1 MAQRVV
7 KFLRLIFV
15 ALFSLALLSRG
26 ALSAGEDRY
35 QALETFAKVIYFLET
50 SYFDPEQ
57 VAQTKLIQTALQGMV
72 SKLDPHTVIMPRE
85 AFRQLTMDT
94 QGKFGGVGII
104 VSREREREKLIVIS
118 AIEDTPA
125 AKAGIKS
132 GDEIVA
138 IDGHK
143 VEVIGSDKALKKMRG
158 AVGTKVTFVI
168 KRGAAEILTFELVR
182 EVIKLKSVQTA
193 SLSQHILYVRINSF
207 QGDTGDELEK
217 ILQTSR
223 ASLKGMVLDLRNN
236 PGGLLEQS
244 VKVSD
249 LFIESGL
256 IVSTVGRNRNR
267 IEREFANKRGTYSGF
282 PIVVLVN
289 SSTASAAEIVAG
301 ALQDHG
307 RALVIGTT
315 TFGKGSV
322 QTLIVLPDG
331 SGLKL
336 TVARY
341 YTPND
346 RSIQAKGI
354 EPDIFVAS
362 RPTTTQNSGPRESDL
377 KRHIKGQDL
386 SDLSE
391 NIGLLRAIKNWP
403 RQQQQDR
410 QLTTAF
416 TYLKGWTAFT
426 RSGTPP
432 RPNK

>member
-7 KFLRLIFV
+7 KVLRL
-15 ALFSLALLSRG
+15 LFISLFLFALSRG
-26 ALSAGEDRY
+26 ALSAGEERY

-57 VAQTKLIQTALQGMV
+57 VAQTKLIQNALLGMV

-94 QGKFGGVGII
+94 RGKFGGVGII
-104 VSREREREKLIVIS
+104 VSREQERLIVIS

-125 AKAGIKS
+125 SKAGIKS

-138 IDGHK
+138 IDGQK
-143 VEVIGSDKALKKMRG
+143 VGVIGSDNALKKMRG

-168 KRGAAEILTFELVR
+168 KRGDTEMLTFELVR
-182 EVIKLKSVQTA
+182 EVIKIKSVQTA
-193 SLSQHILYVRINSF
+193 SLSQHILYVKVNSF

-217 ILQTSR
+217 VLQTSR
-223 ASLKGMVLDLRNN
+223 ATLKGMVLDLRNN

-249 LFIESGL
+249 LFIEAGL
-256 IVSTVGRNRNR
+256 IVSTVGRNINR
-267 IEREFANKRGTYSGF
+267 IEREFAHKHGTYSGF

-289 SSTASAAEIVAG
+289 SGTASAAEIVAG

-307 RALVIGTT
+307 RAIVIGTT

-362 RPTTTQNSGPRESDL
+362 RPTATQKNGPREADL

-391 NIGLLRAIKNWP
+391 KIGLLREIKNWP
-403 RQQQQDR
+403 RQRQQDR

-416 TYLKGWTAFT
+416 AYLKGWVTFT
-426 RSGTPP
+426 RRSTLPQQ
-432 RPNK
+432 K

>member
-1 MAQRVV
+1 MILRVV
-7 KFLRLIFV
+7 KLVPPRFFL
-15 ALFSLALLSRG
+15 LFLLASSHG
-26 ALSAGEDRY
+26 AFSSGEERY

-50 SYFDPEQ
+50 SYFDPKQ
-57 VAQTKLIQTALQGMV
+57 VAQSELIKHALQGMV

-104 VSREREREKLIVIS
+104 VAREGGKLIVIS

-125 AKAGIKS
+125 AQAGIKS

-138 IDGHK
+138 IDGHQ
-143 VEVIGSDKALKKMRG
+143 VEVIGSDLALKKMRG
-158 AVGTKVTFVI
+158 AVGTKVTFTI
-168 KRGAAEILTFELVR
+168 KRGTTEILTFELVR
-182 EVIKLKSVQTA
+182 EIIKIKSVQTA
-193 SLSQHILYVRINSF
+193 NLSQHILYVKINSF
-207 QGDTGDELEK
+207 QGDTGAELEK
-217 ILQTSR
+217 ILQTRR
-223 ASLKGMVLDLRNN
+223 ATLKGMVLDLRNN

-267 IEREFANKRGTYSGF
+267 IEREFAHKRGTYGGF

-289 SSTASAAEIVAG
+289 NSTASAAEIVAG

-354 EPDIFVAS
+354 EPDIFITS
-362 RPTTTQNSGPRESDL
+362 RPTSTQHSGPRESDL
-377 KRHIKGQDL
+377 KHHIKGQDL

-391 NIGLLRAIKNWP
+391 NIGLLREIKNWP
-403 RQQQQDR
+403 HQQQQDR

-426 RSGTPP
+426 R
-432 RPNK
+432 NKAS

>member
-1 MAQRVV
+1 MTQP
-7 KFLRLIFV
+7 RLKII
-15 ALFSLALLSRG
+15 LFIVSLALSR
-26 ALSAGEDRY
+26 SATSASAEEGHY
-35 QALETFAKVIYFLET
+35 QSLETFAKVIYFLET
-50 SYFDPEQ
+50 SYFDPAQ
-57 VAQTKLIQTALQGMV
+57 VTQATLIQNALQGMV

-104 VSREREREKLIVIS
+104 VSREREKLIVVS

-143 VEVIGSDKALKKMRG
+143 VEVIGSDNALKKMRG
-158 AVGTKVTFVI
+158 AVGTKITFVV
-168 KRGAAEILTFELVR
+168 KRGEAEMLTFELVR
-182 EVIKLKSVQTA
+182 EVIKIKSVQTA
-193 SLSQHILYVRINSF
+193 NLSPNIIYVKVNSF

-217 ILQTSR
+217 LLQPRHTK
-223 ASLKGMVLDLRNN
+223 LKGMVLDLRNN

-249 LFIESGL
+249 MFIESGL

-267 IEREFANKRGTYSGF
+267 IEREFAHKRGTYSGF

-289 SSTASAAEIVAG
+289 SGTASAAEIVAG

-322 QTLIVLPDG
+322 QTLVVLPDG

-362 RPTTTQNSGPRESDL
+362 GPTTTPKSGPRESDL

-386 SDLSE
+386 SDLSQ
-391 NIGLLRAIKNWP
+391 NIGLLRDIKNWP

-416 TYLKGWTAFT
+416 TYLKGWTAFS
-426 RSGTPP
+426 R
-432 RPNK
+432 NKKP

>member
-1 MAQRVV
+1 MLS
-7 KFLRLIFV
+7 KFLLLLLLASS
-15 ALFSLALLSRG
+15 ALAASN
-26 ALSAGEDRY
+26 ERY
-35 QALETFAKVIYFLET
+35 QSLETFAKVIYFLET
-50 SYFDPEQ
+50 SYFDPQQ
-57 VAQTKLIQTALQGMV
+57 VQQSKLIAHALQGMV
-72 SKLDPHTVIMPRE
+72 GKLDPHTVIMPRE

-104 VSREREREKLIVIS
+104 VSREREKLIVVS
-118 AIEDTPA
+118 AIEGTPA
-125 AKAGIKS
+125 ARAGIQS
-132 GDEIVA
+132 GDEIIA
-138 IDGHK
+138 IDGQQ
-143 VEVIGSDKALKKMRG
+143 VNVIGSGKALQKMRG
-158 AVGTKVTFVI
+158 EAGSKIIFVI
-168 KRGAAEILTFELVR
+168 KRGKNEMLTFELVR
-182 EVIKLKSVQTA
+182 EVIKIKSVQTA
-193 SLSQHILYVRINSF
+193 QLSKSILYVKINSF
-207 QGDTGDELEK
+207 QGDTGEELEK
-217 ILQTSR
+217 IVRTKHKR
-223 ASLKGMVLDLRNN
+223 LKGMVLDLRNN

-244 VKVSD
+244 VKVTD
-249 LFIESGL
+249 MFIESGL
-256 IVSTVGRNRNR
+256 IVSTVGRDRAR
-267 IEREFANKRGTYSGF
+267 IEREFAHKRGTYGGF

-289 SSTASAAEIVAG
+289 NGTASAAEIVAG

-362 RPTTTQNSGPRESDL
+362 APTATPKQGPREADL
-377 KRHIKGQDL
+377 KHHIKGKDL
-386 SDLSE
+386 SDLSQ
-391 NIGLLRAIKNWP
+391 NLGLLRDIKNWP
-403 RQQQQDR
+403 YHQQQDR

-426 RSGTPP
+426 HLKGS
-432 RPNK
+432 

>member
-1 MAQRVV
+1 MAARVV
-7 KFLRLIFV
+7 KFSPSHFFL
-15 ALFSLALLSRG
+15 LFLLVLSQR
-26 ALSAGEDRY
+26 ALSAGEERY

-57 VAQTKLIQTALQGMV
+57 VAQTKLIQHALQGMV
-72 SKLDPHTVIMPRE
+72 GKLDPHTVIMPRE

-104 VSREREREKLIVIS
+104 VSREQDKLIVIS
-118 AIEDTPA
+118 AIEGTPA
-125 AKAGIKS
+125 ARAGIKS
-132 GDEIVA
+132 GDEIIA
-138 IDGHK
+138 IDEHK
-143 VEVIGSDKALKKMRG
+143 VEVIGSDTALKKMRG
-158 AVGTKVTFVI
+158 AVGTKVTFMI
-168 KRGAAEILTFELVR
+168 KRGEAEMLTFELVR
-182 EVIKLKSVQTA
+182 EVIKIKSVQTA
-193 SLSQHILYVRINSF
+193 NLSQHIIYVRINSF

-217 ILQTSR
+217 ILQARHAT
-223 ASLKGMVLDLRNN
+223 LKGMVLDLRNN

-267 IEREFANKRGTYSGF
+267 IEREFAHKRGTYGGF
-282 PIVVLVN
+282 PVVVLVN

-307 RALVIGTT
+307 RALVVGTT

-362 RPTTTQNSGPRESDL
+362 RPTGAQKSGPREADL
-377 KRHIKGQDL
+377 KHHIKGQDL
-386 SDLSE
+386 SNLSE
-391 NIGLLRAIKNWP
+391 NIGLLQEIKSWP
-403 RQQQQDR
+403 PQRQQDR

-416 TYLKGWTAFT
+416 TYLKGWTAFS
-426 RSGTPP
+426 RSQGS
-432 RPNK
+432 

>member
-1 MAQRVV
+1 MIPCVV
-7 KFLRLIFV
+7 KLVRPHFFFLF
-15 ALFSLALLSRG
+15 LFALSRD
-26 ALSAGEDRY
+26 ALSSGKERY

-50 SYFDPEQ
+50 SYFDPQQ
-57 VAQTKLIQTALQGMV
+57 VAQTALIKHALQGMV

-104 VSREREREKLIVIS
+104 VAREQGKLVVIS

-143 VEVIGSDKALKKMRG
+143 VELIGNDLALQKMRG
-158 AVGTKVTFVI
+158 AVGTKVTFTI
-168 KRGAAEILTFELVR
+168 KRGMSEILTFELVR
-182 EVIKLKSVQTA
+182 EVIKIKSVQTT
-193 SLSQHILYVRINSF
+193 SLSRHILYVKINSF
-207 QGDTGDELEK
+207 QGDTGAELEK
-217 ILQTSR
+217 VLQTSR
-223 ASLKGMVLDLRNN
+223 ATLKGMVLDLRNN

-267 IEREFANKRGTYSGF
+267 IEREFAHKRGTYGGF

-289 SSTASAAEIVAG
+289 NSTASAAEIVAG

-354 EPDIFVAS
+354 EPDIFVTSSATS
-362 RPTTTQNSGPRESDL
+362 TQQSGPRESDL
-377 KRHIKGQDL
+377 KHHIKGQDL
-386 SDLSE
+386 SDLAK
-391 NIGLLRAIKNWP
+391 NIGLLREIKNWP
-403 RQQQQDR
+403 HQQQQDR

-426 RSGTPP
+426 RS
-432 RPNK
+432 KDS

>member
-1 MAQRVV
+1 MAQRI
-7 KFLRLIFV
+7 KFTRLVFV
-15 ALFSLALLSRG
+15 SFLALHFGVLRADG
-26 ALSAGEDRY
+26 GRY
-35 QALETFAKVIYFLET
+35 QALETFAKVIYFLEM
-50 SYFDPEQ
+50 SYFDPQQ
-57 VAQTKLIQTALQGMV
+57 VTQSKLIAHALQGMV
-72 SKLDPHTVIMPRE
+72 GKLDPHTVIMPRE

-104 VSREREREKLIVIS
+104 VSREREKLIVVS
-118 AIEDTPA
+118 AIEGTPA
-125 AKAGIKS
+125 ARAGIRS

-143 VEVIGSDKALKKMRG
+143 IEVIGSGNALKKMRG
-158 AVGTKVTFVI
+158 KAGTKVTFVV
-168 KRGAAEILTFELVR
+168 KRHGEEVLTFELVR
-182 EVIKLKSVQTA
+182 EVIKIKSVQTT
-193 SLSQHILYVRINSF
+193 SLSRGILYVKINSF
-207 QGDTGDELEK
+207 QSDTGVELEK
-217 ILQTSR
+217 IMQTEH

-256 IVSTVGRNRNR
+256 IVSTVGRDRNR
-267 IEREFANKRGTYSGF
+267 IEREFAHKRNTYRGF

-289 SSTASAAEIVAG
+289 NGTASAAEIVAG

-354 EPDIFVAS
+354 EPDIHVPRGPTVAPP
-362 RPTTTQNSGPRESDL
+362 RGPRESDL

-391 NIGLLRAIKNWP
+391 NIGLLREIKNWP
-403 RQQQQDR
+403 PQQQQDR

-416 TYLKGWTAFT
+416 TYLKGWAAF
-426 RSGTPP
+426 RRGS
-432 RPNK
+432 

>member
-1 MAQRVV
+1 MAQTAIKIVLLTLSLVMARS
-7 KFLRLIFV
+7 
-15 ALFSLALLSRG
+15 ALCAES
-26 ALSAGEDRY
+26 ERY

-50 SYFDPEQ
+50 SYFDPAQ
-57 VAQTKLIQTALQGMV
+57 VAQTTLIQHALQGMV
-72 SKLDPHTVIMPRE
+72 NKLDPHTVIMPRE
-85 AFRQLTMDT
+85 AFRQLTLDT

-104 VSREREREKLIVIS
+104 VSRERERLIVVS
-118 AIEDTPA
+118 AIENTPA

-143 VEVIGSDKALKKMRG
+143 VEVIGSDNALKKMRG

-168 KRGAAEILTFELVR
+168 KRGAAEMLTFELVR
-182 EVIKLKSVQTA
+182 EVIKIKSVQTA
-193 SLSQHILYVRINSF
+193 SLSQNILYVKINSF
-207 QGDTGDELEK
+207 QGDTGNELEK
-217 ILQTSR
+217 ILQTSH
-223 ASLKGMVLDLRNN
+223 ATLKGIVLDLRNN

-267 IEREFANKRGTYSGF
+267 IEREFAHKRGTYGGF

-289 SSTASAAEIVAG
+289 NGTASAAEIVAG

-362 RPTTTQNSGPRESDL
+362 RPITTPKSGPRESDL

-386 SDLSE
+386 SDLAQS
-391 NIGLLRAIKNWP
+391 IGLLREIKNWP
-403 RQQQQDR
+403 LQQQQDR

-416 TYLKGWTAFT
+416 TYLKGWTTFT
-426 RSGTPP
+426 R
-432 RPNK
+432 NKGS

>member
-1 MAQRVV
+1 MVQRVV
-7 KFLRLIFV
+7 KLLLPLCV
-15 ALFSLALLSRG
+15 SLVLLAFSR
-26 ALSAGEDRY
+26 SASGVGEGKY

-50 SYFDPEQ
+50 NYFDPAQ
-57 VAQTKLIQTALQGMV
+57 VAQSKLITNALQGMV

-104 VSREREREKLIVIS
+104 VLRKRDKLIVVS
-118 AIEDTPA
+118 TIEGTPA
-125 AKAGIKS
+125 ARAGIRS

-143 VEVIGSDKALKKMRG
+143 IEVIGSDNALKKMRG
-158 AVGTKVTFVI
+158 EAGTKVTFVV
-168 KRGAAEILTFELVR
+168 KRGEKETLTFELAR
-182 EVIKLKSVQTA
+182 EVIKIKSVQTE
-193 SLSQHILYVRINSF
+193 SLSQDILYVKINSF

-217 ILQTSR
+217 ILQTNH
-223 ASLKGMVLDLRNN
+223 ATLKGMVLDLRNN

-249 LFIESGL
+249 LFIDSGL
-256 IVSTVGRNRNR
+256 IVSTVGRDRNR
-267 IEREFANKRGTYSGF
+267 IEREFAHKRGTYRGF

-289 SSTASAAEIVAG
+289 NGTASAAEIVAG

-354 EPDIFVAS
+354 EPDIHVVS
-362 RPTTTQNSGPRESDL
+362 RPIVTQKSGPRESDL
-377 KRHIKGQDL
+377 KHHIKGQDL
-386 SDLSE
+386 SDLAE
-391 NIGLLRAIKNWP
+391 NVGLLREIKNWP

-416 TYLKGWTAFT
+416 TYLKGWAAF
-426 RSGTPP
+426 RRG
-432 RPNK
+432 N

>member
-1 MAQRVV
+1 MQMLS
-7 KFLRLIFV
+7 KFLLVLLV
-15 ALFSLALLSRG
+15 ASG
-26 ALSAGEDRY
+26 ALAASNERY
-35 QALETFAKVIYFLET
+35 QSLETFAKVIYFLET
-50 SYFDPEQ
+50 SYFDPQQ
-57 VAQTKLIQTALQGMV
+57 VQQSKLIANALQGMV

-104 VSREREREKLIVIS
+104 VSREREKLIVVS
-118 AIEDTPA
+118 AIEGTPA
-125 AKAGIKS
+125 ARAGIQS

-138 IDGHK
+138 IDGQQVK
-143 VEVIGSDKALKKMRG
+143 AIGSGKALQKMRG
-158 AVGTKVTFVI
+158 EAGTKITFVI
-168 KRGAAEILTFELVR
+168 KRGESEILTFELVR
-182 EVIKLKSVQTA
+182 EVIKIKSVQTA
-193 SLSQHILYVRINSF
+193 QLSKSILYVKINSF
-207 QGDTGDELEK
+207 QGDTGEELEK
-217 ILQTSR
+217 IIRTNHTR
-223 ASLKGMVLDLRNN
+223 LKGLVLDLRNN

-249 LFIESGL
+249 MFIESGL
-256 IVSTVGRNRNR
+256 IVSTVGRDRER
-267 IEREFANKRGTYSGF
+267 IEREFAHKRGTYSRF

-289 SSTASAAEIVAG
+289 NGTASAAEIVAG

-322 QTLIVLPDG
+322 QTLVVLPDG

-354 EPDIFVAS
+354 EPDIFVANA
-362 RPTTTQNSGPRESDL
+362 PTAVPEQGPRESDL
-377 KRHIKGQDL
+377 KHHIKGKDL

-391 NIGLLRAIKNWP
+391 NLGLLRDIKNWP
-403 RQQQQDR
+403 HHQQQDR

-426 RSGTPP
+426 R
-432 RPNK
+432 NKGS

>member
-1 MAQRVV
+1 MIGYS
-7 KFLRLIFV
+7 KLI
-15 ALFSLALLSRG
+15 LMLLLAG
-26 ALSAGEDRY
+26 AGTVLCGSVERY
-35 QALETFAKVIYFLET
+35 QALETFAKVIYFLEA

-57 VAQTKLIQTALQGMV
+57 VKRPKLVKEALQGMV
-72 SKLDPHTVIMPRE
+72 GKLDPHTVIMPRE
-85 AFRQLTMDT
+85 SFRQLTMDT
-94 QGKFGGVGII
+94 QGKFGGVGIV
-104 VSREREREKLIVIS
+104 VSREREQLIVVS
-118 AIEDTPA
+118 VMEDTPA
-125 AKAGIKS
+125 ARAGIRS
-132 GDEIVA
+132 GDEIIA

-143 VEVIGSDKALKKMRG
+143 VDVIGSGKALKKMRG
-158 AVGTKVTFVI
+158 DAGTEVTFVI
-168 KRGAAEILTFELVR
+168 RRGQSEMLEFKLMRETIKIRSVR
-182 EVIKLKSVQTA
+182 STR
-193 SLSQHILYVRINSF
+193 LSEHIFHVRINSF
-207 QGDTGDELEK
+207 QGDTGAELEK
-217 ILQTSR
+217 FLLAQRDT
-223 ASLKGMVLDLRNN
+223 LKGMVLDLRNN

-256 IVSTVGRNRNR
+256 IVSTVGRDRNR
-267 IEREFANKRGTYSGF
+267 IEREFAHKSGTFSGF

-289 SSTASAAEIVAG
+289 NGTASAAEIVAG

-362 RPTTTQNSGPRESDL
+362 TPTAVPGSGPREADL
-377 KRHIKGQDL
+377 KHHIKGKDL
-386 SDLSE
+386 SNIAE
-391 NIGLLRAIKNWP
+391 NLGLLKDIKMWP

-416 TYLKGWTAFT
+416 TYLKGWATFST
-426 RSGTPP
+426 SKSSSGS
-432 RPNK
+432 

>member
-1 MAQRVV
+1 MVQRVV
-7 KFLRLIFV
+7 KLLLPLCV
-15 ALFSLALLSRG
+15 SLVLMALSR
-26 ALSAGEDRY
+26 SASGVGEGKY

-50 SYFDPEQ
+50 NYFDSAQ
-57 VAQTKLIQTALQGMV
+57 VAQSKLITNALQGMV

-104 VSREREREKLIVIS
+104 VSRERDKLIVVS
-118 AIEDTPA
+118 AIEGTPA
-125 AKAGIKS
+125 ARAGIRS

-143 VEVIGSDKALKKMRG
+143 IEVIGSDNALKKMRG
-158 AVGTKVTFVI
+158 KAGTKVTFVV
-168 KRGAAEILTFELVR
+168 KRGEKKTLTFELAR
-182 EVIKLKSVQTA
+182 EVIKIKSVQTA
-193 SLSQHILYVRINSF
+193 SLSQDILYVKINSF

-217 ILQTSR
+217 ILQTNH
-223 ASLKGMVLDLRNN
+223 ATLKGMVLDLRNN

-249 LFIESGL
+249 LFIDSGL
-256 IVSTVGRNRNR
+256 IVSTVGRDRNR
-267 IEREFANKRGTYSGF
+267 IEREFAHKRGTYRGF
-282 PIVVLVN
+282 PIVALVN
-289 SSTASAAEIVAG
+289 NGTASAAEIVAG

-354 EPDIFVAS
+354 EPDIHVVS
-362 RPTTTQNSGPRESDL
+362 RPIVTQKSGPRESDL
-377 KRHIKGQDL
+377 KHHIKGQDL
-386 SDLSE
+386 SDLAE
-391 NIGLLRAIKNWP
+391 NVGLLREIRNWP

-416 TYLKGWTAFT
+416 TYLKGWAAFT
-426 RSGTPP
+426 RG
-432 RPNK
+432 N

>member
-7 KFLRLIFV
+7 KFLRLLFISLFLFV
-15 ALFSLALLSRG
+15 LSRG
-26 ALSAGEDRY
+26 TLGAGEERY

-57 VAQTKLIQTALQGMV
+57 VAQTKLIQNALQGMV

-94 QGKFGGVGII
+94 RGKFGGVGII
-104 VSREREREKLIVIS
+104 VSREQERLIVIS

-125 AKAGIKS
+125 SKAGIKS

-138 IDGHK
+138 IDGQK
-143 VEVIGSDKALKKMRG
+143 VEVIGSDNALKKMRG

-168 KRGAAEILTFELVR
+168 KRGEAEMLTFELVR
-182 EVIKLKSVQTA
+182 EVIKIKSVQTA
-193 SLSQHILYVRINSF
+193 SLSQHILYIKINSF
-207 QGDTGDELEK
+207 QGDTGNELEK
-217 ILQTSR
+217 ALQTSR
-223 ASLKGMVLDLRNN
+223 ATLKGMVLDLRNN

-249 LFIESGL
+249 LFIEAGL
-256 IVSTVGRNRNR
+256 IVSTVGRNSNR
-267 IEREFANKRGTYSGF
+267 IEREFAHKRGTYSGF

-289 SSTASAAEIVAG
+289 SGTASAAEIVAG

-307 RALVIGTT
+307 RAIVIGTT

-362 RPTTTQNSGPRESDL
+362 RQTATQKNGPRESDL

-391 NIGLLRAIKNWP
+391 KIGLLREIKNWP
-403 RQQQQDR
+403 RQRQQDR

-416 TYLKGWTAFT
+416 AYLKGWVTFT
-426 RSGTPP
+426 RRSTLPQQ
-432 RPNK
+432 K